1 MANPFDDQVFVN
13 RMEEI
18 LETYGYD
25 KNRVRVRMKLF
36 DRNSVE
42 YYSHECALCYISYN
56 AIKLLNAEG
65 MGNEDAISEL
75 ATHININIEKMK
87 AIGRGN

>member
-1 MANPFDDQVFVN
+1 M
-13 RMEEI
+13 
-18 LETYGYD
+18 
-25 KNRVRVRMKLF
+25 
-36 DRNSVE
+36 SVP
-42 YYSHECALCYISYN
+42 YVIFP